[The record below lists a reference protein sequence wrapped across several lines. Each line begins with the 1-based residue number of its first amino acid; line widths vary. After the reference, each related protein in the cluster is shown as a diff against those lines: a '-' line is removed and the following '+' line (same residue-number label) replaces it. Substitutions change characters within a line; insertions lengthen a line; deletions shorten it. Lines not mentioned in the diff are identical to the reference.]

1 MGRKAKSRSRQLRR
15 KPRKDSR
22 GRKKY
27 CYLCAEKIAHVDY
40 KDVALLRRFT
50 SDRAKIRP
58 AAVTGTCGKHQRRVA
73 QAIKNARE
81 MALLPY
87 VATGQQSA
95 DRPQRSRK
103 PRS

>member
-1 MGRKAKSRSRQLRR
+1 MGRKAKSKSRQLRR
-15 KPRKDSR
+15 KPRRDSR
-22 GRKKY
+22 GRRKF
-27 CYLCAEKIAHVDY
+27 CYFCAEKIACVDY
-40 KDVALLRRFT
+40 KDVVLLRRFM

-58 AAVTGTCGKHQRRVA
+58 SGVTGTCGKHQRKVA

-87 VATGQQSA
+87 VAVGQQSA
-95 DRPQRSRK
+95 DRPQRSRR